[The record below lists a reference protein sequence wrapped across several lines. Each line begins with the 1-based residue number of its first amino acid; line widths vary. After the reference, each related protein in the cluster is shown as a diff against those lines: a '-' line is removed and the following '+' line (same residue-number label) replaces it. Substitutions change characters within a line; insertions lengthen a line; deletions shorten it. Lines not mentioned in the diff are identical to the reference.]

1 MYIMLCVCVYTFTSF
16 GRQMS
21 EFSPSPFEQLF
32 SQKNLQIFTDYLLDN
47 TQLFSNLRND
57 SVVSQSKRII
67 HLSAEDICREY
78 I

>member
-1 MYIMLCVCVYTFTSF
+1 
-16 GRQMS
+16 MS

-32 SQKNLQIFTDYLLDN
+32 TQKNLQIFTDYLLDN

-67 HLSAEDICREY
+67 QLSAEDICREY